1 VDYLT
6 PISNCLYAKAKEI
19 LDPHFFT
26 IEFGHFLDRI
36 AHDVYAE
43 KVTHQFDGQPDC
55 NFELPTSAKLDE
67 LYNYPA
73 NDESSA
79 YKGFEVSPYPS
90 LVTANYLAAIGAVDT
105 GVLMIEKWIKNFKLV
120 HKNRA
125 LDYGPQLEW
134 YLERAQLGAGNLPYQ
149 FGGLTVPHRGLVSWY
164 VDETSRL
171 RKLTLRIGSD
181 YAATVSRVR
190 CTGMLA
196 VGLHSYTL
204 QNVSISLRI

>member
-1 VDYLT
+1 MNPSLIKYVEEAEDLLRNSRDPERWVDPELDRKFVDYLT

-36 AHDVYAE
+36 VHDVYAE

-120 HKNRA
+120 P
-125 LDYGPQLEW
+125 LLSG
-134 YLERAQLGAGNLPYQ
+134 
-149 FGGLTVPHRGLVSWY
+149 
-164 VDETSRL
+164 
-171 RKLTLRIGSD
+171 
-181 YAATVSRVR
+181 
-190 CTGMLA
+190 
-196 VGLHSYTL
+196 
-204 QNVSISLRI
+204 